1 MRMKLAPSILSADFK
16 ILGEEIKK
24 TEEGGAEYLHFDVM
38 DGMFVPNISFG
49 APVLS
54 SIKGLTS
61 HVLDVHLMVTEPIR
75 YVETFAKA
83 GADIITVHTEAC
95 EDLDATIDAIRS
107 QGVKVGVTVKPKTPI
122 SVVEPILDKV
132 DMVLIMSVEPGFGG
146 QKFIPESLDKVR
158 ALKKMID
165 DRHLDVDIEI
175 DGGVTTENAAE
186 IIEAGVNILVAG
198 SSVFVGDIVG
208 NTKAFMDILSKYES

>member
-16 ILGEEIKK
+16 ELGEEIKK

-49 APVLS
+49 APVLK
-54 SIKGLTS
+54 SIQGHTKQ
-61 HVLDVHLMVTEPIR
+61 VLDVHLMVTEPIR
-75 YVETFAKA
+75 YIEVFAKA

-95 EDLDATIDAIRS
+95 QDLQATITEIRR
-107 QGVKVGVTVKPKTPI
+107 QGVKVGVTIKPATPV
-122 SVVEPILDKV
+122 SVVTPILDQV

-158 ALKKMID
+158 ELKKMID
-165 DRHLDVDIEI
+165 ERNLSVDIEI
-175 DGGVTTENAAE
+175 DGGVTVDNAAE
-186 IIEAGVNILVAG
+186 IAEAGVNVFVAG
-198 SSVFVGDIVG
+198 SSVFGGDIVAK
-208 NTKAFMDILSKYES
+208 TRQFMEILMYYE